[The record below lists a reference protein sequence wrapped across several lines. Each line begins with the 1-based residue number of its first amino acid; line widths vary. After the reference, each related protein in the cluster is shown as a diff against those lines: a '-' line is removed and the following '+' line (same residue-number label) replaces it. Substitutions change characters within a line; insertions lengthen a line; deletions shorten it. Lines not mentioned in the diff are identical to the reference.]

1 MKKLF
6 SILLVLVLVLDARA
20 ATIIGDMTL
29 LFGDSATNNAFS
41 VSGLDLPMNYNGRTY
56 FASTVSGQLTNGQLN
71 VTLTP
76 PGRYNISFFGLST
89 SIRIVNPA
97 NTNTYDI
104 SQMLTNV
111 LVLVNQ
117 GISKYVQPGSG
128 VVFTTNNAGL
138 ASEYITITSLG
149 SGGVASN
156 AYQLEIASAG
166 LSLSTNALSY
176 IYSLS
181 LNANL
186 TNWSAISPSSK
197 QDALGYIPQPASANG
212 SNWAA
217 LATSAKQDAL
227 GYIPQPASANGS
239 NWAALATSAKQDALG
254 YIAANTNFATTS
266 VPGLAFPDG
275 TTIVIDPTTHKW
287 SSVATGTGDFVGPAG
302 ATSGHIMVFGSGT
315 GKLGADSGHALS
327 EYTPLSQIA
336 SGSQNGVLSLSDW
349 TMFNS
354 KPSTATA
361 VLTNDLRN
369 ITLGGALTNST
380 GVILPG
386 TPLGDTN
393 AAPSRA
399 TVIQDILNNTINLG
413 PLAPPSGIY
422 IIGLGPTTNT
432 TPVHLGTGLTYDS
445 ATSNLNATGSGGSV
459 TALPA
464 TNIWPSSTNIFLID
478 PKLSR
483 TWNVGLIT
491 NVYARFTNIF
501 DLTNFP
507 NELVINTHQDTNGT
521 WRFLGVDVA
530 GALFK
535 TNIGSAFG
543 VTTQATAEDQI
554 LCRLDWTGTNI
565 YAKIQT
571 NIAPQ
576 TPSTNSLASG
586 GGGGGGGGSWVLVAH
601 TNAAAAS
608 AGATASLTLDT
619 TGAKFL
625 AMAVMWA
632 GGGPVVQ
639 SDGKGNTWGIS
650 SNYVAN
656 NPKVQWYYVTNAT
669 GKVGSGH
676 TFSASCTGVAVAIDV
691 YAFSCGSG
699 QPTLDGESAGNRT
712 GGWLGNTILAGSI
725 TPSTNNDIFLGAAT
739 WDVNGTS
746 IVTNNAGFL
755 YPDPL
760 IYAGNG
766 LMAGYKIHVSDGT
779 AENPGWLQGTTG
791 NNCDADFNHIA
802 FKLNP

>member
-6 SILLVLVLVLDARA
+6 SILLILVLDLVLDARA

-89 SIRIVNPA
+89 SLRIVNPA

-128 VVFTTNNAGL
+128 VVFATNNAGL
-138 ASEYITITSLG
+138 ASESIVITSLG
-149 SGGVASN
+149 SGGLASN
-156 AYQLEIASAG
+156 AYQLEVTGAG

-181 LNANL
+181 LSANL
-186 TNWSAISPSSK
+186 QSWSAI
-197 QDALGYIPQPASANG
+197 APA
-212 SNWAA
+212 
-217 LATSAKQDAL
+217 AKQDAL

-254 YIAANTNFATTS
+254 YVAANTNFATTS

-275 TTIVIDPTTHKW
+275 ITIVIDPTTHKW
-287 SSVATGTGDFVGPAG
+287 SSVATGTGDFVGPSG
-302 ATSGHIMVFGSGT
+302 ATSGHVVIFGSGT
-315 GKLGADSGHALS
+315 GKLGSDSGHALS
-327 EYTPLSQIA
+327 EYTPLTQLA
-336 SGSQNGVLSLSDW
+336 SGSQNGVLSSSDW
-349 TMFNS
+349 NTFNGKQATLGFTPQIHNLILDGLTNSNGAGLTNASDMSGSTNSFAS
-354 KPSTATA
+354 KKEAMQLVLSNTVDLGSLAPASGVYIAGINSGSNVTAIHIGPGLNYNAADSNLTATA
-361 VLTNDLRN
+361 T
-369 ITLGGALTNST
+369 
-380 GVILPG
+380 
-386 TPLGDTN
+386 
-393 AAPSRA
+393 
-399 TVIQDILNNTINLG
+399 
-413 PLAPPSGIY
+413 
-422 IIGLGPTTNT
+422 
-432 TPVHLGTGLTYDS
+432 
-445 ATSNLNATGSGGSV
+445 GGSV

-464 TNIWPSSTNIFLID
+464 TNLWPSSTNIVLID

-483 TWNVGLIT
+483 TWDVGLIT
-491 NVYARFTNIF
+491 NAYFRFTNIF

-521 WRFLGVDVA
+521 WHFLGVDVV
-530 GALFK
+530 GGIFK

-543 VTTQATAEDQI
+543 VTTNAIAEDQI
-554 LCRLDWTGTNI
+554 LCRLDWTGTNV

-571 NIAPQ
+571 NIGPQ
-576 TPSTNSLASG
+576 TASTNSLASG

-608 AGATASLTLDT
+608 SGATASLTLDT

-639 SDGKGNTWGIS
+639 SDGNGNSWGIS

-656 NPKVQWYYVTNAT
+656 SPKVQWYYVTNAT

-676 TFSASCTGVAVAIDV
+676 TFSASCTGLAVAIDV
-691 YAFSCGSG
+691 FAFSCGSG

-725 TPSTNNDIFLGAAT
+725 TPSTNNDLFLSAGS

-746 IVTNNAGFL
+746 VATNNANFL

-766 LMAGYKIHVSDGT
+766 LMAGYKIHASDGT
-779 AENPGWLQGTTG
+779 AENPGWLQGTAA